1 MNKRRQQDNHHIV
14 PRSRL
19 KRGQKSDTVVVDK
32 YRHALYHI
40 LFQNQLP
47 EEVVEQLNSE
57 FFGGKYEINIRRKE

>member
-1 MNKRRQQDNHHIV
+1 VEKGKDRHHVIPVSRGGRKRKNNIII
-14 PRSRL
+14 
-19 KRGQKSDTVVVDK
+19 VDK